1 MIELSAGEAAAL
13 DALDALLGRG
23 ALADPRPRLR
33 VESPGEALLGL
44 GAKRMARAAA
54 RWLVEGGG
62 WRERV
67 VLREGLRARG
77 RAWDPA
83 LSAGFG
89 LRFTRA
95 SLDLW
100 LLGAARMGAL
110 APEAEP
116 EARRAARA
124 DLRRVAATGDA
135 AAGDWIVAA
144 LAHDLSPALA
154 PREAAAWEDA
164 LLRASPLLT
173 LMLARAAPDER
184 QAARLRVA
192 VRSPDARVFEC
203 AESRLARAWA
213 RAAREA
219 YEERAVAA
227 STRRWTSLA
236 ATMRAWCEV
245 VDDARRLDLARPV
258 ARAVVSIVEAL
269 APEGPEAARAAM
281 VARVGVRSIASR
293 DALLAAVRGALE
305 AGDWLLRRRGEMA
318 QERYGDDR
326 YVESQV
332 FLEDV
337 DGILAPSRSA
347 LRALT
352 QALSARIG

>member
-1 MIELSAGEAAAL
+1 MIELSREEGDAL
-13 DALDALLGRG
+13 DALDAMLGRSG
-23 ALADPRPRLR
+23 PGPSRHLRRLDA
-33 VESPGEALLGL
+33 PGPALLDL
-44 GAKRMARAAA
+44 GAKRMARAAT

-62 WRERV
+62 WRERA
-67 VLREGLRARG
+67 VLRGGLRSRG

-100 LLGAARMGAL
+100 LVGAAQLGAL
-110 APEAEP
+110 APDAEAEV
-116 EARRAARA
+116 RRSTRA
-124 DLRRVAATGDA
+124 ELRRVASTRDA
-135 AAGDWIVAA
+135 ATGDWIVAA
-144 LAHDLSPALA
+144 LAHGLAPALA

-164 LLRASPLLT
+164 LLRASPLLA
-173 LMLARAAPDER
+173 LMLARAAPDEPLR
-184 QAARLRVA
+184 ARLRAAVA
-192 VRSPDARVFEC
+192 SPDARVFEC
-203 AESRLARAWA
+203 AESRLAGAWT

-219 YEERAVAA
+219 FDERAVAA
-227 STRRWTSLA
+227 STRRWAGLA

-245 VDDARRLDLARPV
+245 VDEAGRLDLARPV
-258 ARAVVSIVEAL
+258 ARAVVSIVESL
-269 APEGPEAARAAM
+269 APEGPEAARAAI

-293 DALLAAVRGALE
+293 DALLAAVRGSLE
-305 AGDWLLRRRGEMA
+305 VGEWLLRRRGEMA

-337 DGILAPSRSA
+337 DGILLPSRSA
-347 LRALT
+347 LRQLT
-352 QALSARIG
+352 QALSPRIG